1 MLVNTAE
8 TEQIQQDVPRGFFT
22 MNINATSEQVVVIV
36 GAGIAGGNAAVT
48 LREEGWRGRI
58 VLLGAEPGIPFG
70 RPPLSKTYLRGEE
83 DLAAWYVKPAD
94 WYGDHDIELRTGST
108 VRQVDTALKQLR
120 LASGETVDYDKLILC
135 TGGRNRNLAVPGAT
149 LPGVHQL
156 RTVAQCD
163 AIRQVAKPGARAVVV
178 GMGFIGSEVAASLRQ
193 VGLEVSAVLPGAAPL
208 AKVLGNEVSAAL
220 AAIHREHGVHLV
232 TNDEVISFE
241 GGDRVERVVTAKGAQ
256 LACDLVVVGVG
267 IAPAVDALAGS
278 TIALDNGILVNAR
291 CQTSVPDVFAAGD
304 VANLLHPVFG
314 RVRVEHFNNAE
325 KQGRA
330 AAHAVLGTLQ
340 AYEYI
345 YSFWSDQYEHKL
357 EYVGFARSWERIVL
371 RGSSDSRKFLAF
383 YLTQGVLQAA
393 FGLNRGGDPELEADA
408 ELRVCQDL
416 IRGRIRLSESTL
428 ADDRVD
434 LRSLNA
440 APL

>member
-1 MLVNTAE
+1 
-8 TEQIQQDVPRGFFT
+8 
-22 MNINATSEQVVVIV
+22 MNAKATGEQVVVIV
-36 GAGIAGGNAAVT
+36 GTGLAGGNAAVT

-83 DLAAWYVKPAD
+83 DLTAWYVKPAD
-94 WYGDHDIELRTGST
+94 WYGEHDVELRTGST

-120 LASGETVDYDKLILC
+120 LASGETVDYDKLVLC
-135 TGGRNRNLAVPGAT
+135 TGGRNRNLAVPGAG
-149 LPGVHQL
+149 LPGVYQL
-156 RTVAQCD
+156 RTLAQCD
-163 AIRQVAKPGARAVVV
+163 AIRQVARPGARAVVV
-178 GMGFIGSEVAASLRQ
+178 GMSFIGSEVAASLRQ
-193 VGLEVSAVLPGAAPL
+193 MGLEVTAVLPGVAPL
-208 AKVLGNEVSAAL
+208 ATVLGNEVAAVL
-220 AAIHREHGVHLV
+220 AAIHREQGVHLV
-232 TNDEVISFE
+232 TNDQVIGFE
-241 GGDRVERVVTAKGAQ
+241 GGTRVERVLTAKGAR
-256 LACDLVVVGVG
+256 LACDLVVAGIG
-267 IAPAVDALAGS
+267 IAPATDVLAGS
-278 TIALDNGILVNAR
+278 AIALDNGILVNER

-330 AAHAVLGTLQ
+330 VARAVLGTLQ

-371 RGSSDSRKFLAF
+371 RGSYDSRKFLAF
-383 YLTQGVLQAA
+383 YLTQGILQAA
-393 FGLNRGGDPELEADA
+393 CGLNRGGDPELEADA
-408 ELRVCQDL
+408 ELRACQEL
-416 IRGRIRLSESTL
+416 IRGRIRLSETAL

-434 LRSLNA
+434 LWSLNP
-440 APL
+440 APRNTN